1 MSQRARLLA
10 RRLTKRSFAFGAV
23 LALAVAGQAEPATD
37 AAQSTANRTE
47 CSYGASGRLVFAP
60 RGVTCP
66 TFRAPPAAIA
76 AEPLPYLPEP
86 IHDKLARPPAAKTPP
101 VSTAPASATPQT
113 PRAELAA
120 LLAERERLDAELA
133 RVREAFAY
141 EDREAARRV
150 VEESL
155 AKIAR
160 HLEREARVLQPL
172 LASAN

>member
-1 MSQRARLLA
+1 MSHRARFPA
-10 RRLTKRSFAFGAV
+10 RRLSE
-23 LALAVAGQAEPATD
+23 LLCALAASAALASAGHAQAARDD
-37 AAQSTANRTE
+37 AKAGASRGSCT
-47 CSYGASGRLVFAP
+47 YGASGRLVFAP

-66 TFRAPPAAIA
+66 TFQAPPAAIA

-86 IHDKLARPPAAKTPP
+86 IHDKPAKAPPAKTPA
-101 VSTAPASATPQT
+101 VSAAPGATSPDAR
-113 PRAELAA
+113 RAELAA
-120 LLAERERLDAELA
+120 LLAERERLDADLA

-150 VEESL
+150 VDEAL

-172 LASAN
+172 VAAPN